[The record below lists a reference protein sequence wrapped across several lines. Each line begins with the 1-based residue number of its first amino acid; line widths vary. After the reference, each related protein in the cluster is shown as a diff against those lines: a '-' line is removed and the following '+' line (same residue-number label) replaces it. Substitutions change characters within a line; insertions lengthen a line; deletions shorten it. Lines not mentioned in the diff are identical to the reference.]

1 MHRTRVVIAA
11 AVAAVV
17 VLAGAGAVWFLRA
30 GDDPEAAAED
40 FLAAWSGGD
49 HAAMAALTDRPPA
62 DFAQRLR
69 QLHDDLGVTAQR
81 YTVASVGEP
90 DGGTAGGSYKAELTL
105 SGGRAWSYTGT
116 LPLVERDGEW
126 RVRWSPQVLHPE
138 LKDGQRLR
146 AARAFPQRADVL
158 AADGSSLSTSRSG
171 SARQLAG
178 TVGAASAEG
187 AKEMGAPYKQGDP
200 VGTSGLQKQYEKRL
214 AGTPALA
221 VQIVQGGGQGGEQ
234 SGGQDGAEPEVVKTL
249 QRFGG
254 EDGEAVT
261 TTIDPA
267 MQAAAGAA
275 LSDVSKPA
283 SMVALRPSTGEIL
296 AVANKPG
303 GYNRALM
310 GTYPPGSTFK
320 VVTAAALVAGGVSAD
335 SRVACP
341 ATTNVGGR
349 EFHNYQHEDFGTVPF
364 REAFAHSCNTTF
376 ARLAVDELGEE
387 RLAEVAGQFGFNAP
401 IIAGLPAVR
410 ASFPKNA
417 DETAFAS
424 ASFGQGKVL
433 TSPLN
438 MAGVAAAAADGT
450 WRSPRLVDAELA
462 SQALDAGGKKPAPS
476 QKLEP
481 AVRKALHTLMP
492 AVVSE
497 GTASGVD
504 FPSGTAGKT
513 GTAEY
518 GSGEN
523 PPAHAWFIGYHRDVA
538 FAVVVEGG
546 GEGAQAA
553 APIAAKFLKGL

>member
-1 MHRTRVVIAA
+1 MRRTRVLTAA
-11 AVAAVV
+11 AVAVVV
-17 VLAGAGAVWFLRA
+17 VLAGAGAVWFLRD
-30 GDDPEAAAED
+30 GDDPEAAAKE

-49 HAAMAALTDRPPA
+49 HAGMAALTYRPPA
-62 DFAQRLR
+62 DLAERLKR
-69 QLHDDLGVTAQR
+69 MHDDLGVTKQS
-81 YTVASVGEP
+81 YTVASVGDP
-90 DGGTAGGSYKAELTL
+90 DDGSAGGSYTAELTL

-116 LPLVERDGEW
+116 LPLTEQDGEW
-126 RVRWSPQVLHPE
+126 LVRWSPQLMHPE

-146 AARAFPQRADVL
+146 AARAFPRRADVL
-158 AADGSSLSTSRSG
+158 AADGSSLTTSQSG

-178 TVGAASAEG
+178 TVAAASAG
-187 AKEMGAPYKQGDP
+187 AAKEMGAPYKQGDP
-200 VGTSGLQKQYEKRL
+200 MGAGGLQQQYEKRL

-221 VQIVQGGGQGGEQ
+221 VQIVEG
-234 SGGQDGAEPEVVKTL
+234 GGQDGSEPEVVKTL

-254 EDGEAVT
+254 KEGQPLK
-261 TTIDPA
+261 TTIDPVI
-267 MQAAAGAA
+267 QASASEA
-275 LSDVSKPA
+275 LSGGGSEPA

-320 VVTAAALVAGGVSAD
+320 VVTAAALVADGVSAD
-335 SRVACP
+335 SRVGCP

-349 EFHNYQHEDFGTVPF
+349 EFHNYQYEDFGTVPF
-364 REAFAHSCNTTF
+364 RDAFAHSCNTTF
-376 ARLAVDELGEE
+376 ARLAVDKLGEE
-387 RLAEVAGQFGFNAP
+387 RLTEVAEQFGFNAP

-410 ASFPKNA
+410 ASFPKNT
-417 DETAFAS
+417 DDTGFAS

-438 MAGVAAAAADGT
+438 MASVAAAAADGT

-462 SQALDAGGKKPAPS
+462 SRAHDAGGKKPEEPH
-476 QKLEP
+476 KLEP
-481 AVRKALHTLMP
+481 AVKKALHTLMP

-504 FPSGTAGKT
+504 FPAGTAGKT

-518 GSGEN
+518 GSGKN
-523 PPAHAWFIGYHRDVA
+523 PPAHAWFIGYREDVA